1 MSIRFTVDISV
12 RFALIHLT
20 YINIRINQN
29 PLSMIAFRH
38 SFGACCIAVATSLVP
53 ALAQD
58 KTQSTRRGAN
68 TPEQELAGFHV
79 PEGFVVELVASER
92 DSVINPIDLTFDD
105 AGRLWTQTA
114 RMYPLDPISDIQW
127 EDLLKL
133 MDDENAQRNH
143 PNFKRVLRLYKGETE
158 GVDKVIVLSD
168 IYGKGTAK
176 PTVWADG
183 LTIPMS
189 ILPYRNGAYIAQGS
203 ELFFMDDTDNDGKAD
218 KRLPLFTGFGFTD
231 SHTMAHVLVRAPG
244 NWVHFSHGALN
255 KGRVRSLV
263 SGDSLKI
270 DFSKIARFTPD
281 GRKMEVVSAG
291 LNNIWGFQLRGN
303 GQWYGSEANDLGY
316 SVVPME
322 PGTAFPGIG
331 NEKLR
336 PYQPFMPALHSFRV
350 GGTGISGTAF
360 ADDAS
365 GSFPEAF
372 RDVAFLAN
380 PITNSVNAVKIVRN
394 ADGTVSATHLPDLLT
409 SDDDWFRPVN
419 MEFGPDGC
427 LYIADWYNK
436 IVSHNELPTTHP
448 DRGKTRGRIWRI
460 RHVSQQPREIPDFYR
475 MRVSALPE
483 HLRSPSLWAKRAAW
497 HQIADRPRAETS
509 ALIPGITA
517 IAADRTAD
525 DATRIHALWC
535 LESLQHFDAALMG
548 NLLADPRDDVRRE
561 AVRSLISFKLN
572 GAEIAALVKNVAGD
586 SDPAVR
592 SQVLRTLG
600 GAAELDKAGI
610 AILVAACKP
619 ELPGESLGGPYE
631 RRFERFL
638 ARMAL
643 EKHPEALNRFISGP
657 DVTAV
662 PVENLLW
669 ATQALPK
676 DDREEAFLRFW
687 PEAHIE
693 KLDQPTFISITAM
706 LSNKNIVSMI
716 KPAFEVP
723 QATEYVRF
731 AISNQAQVQSAE
743 LNSLLG
749 APVSR
754 LLKSSDQAEIDLG
767 LDAVGRF
774 GMRNSVGQAL
784 ATLDRDM
791 PATSVKMALRA
802 IDTDPVL
809 ARNALVRTVSNGNYA
824 FDVRATALMA
834 LAKADPASARLAAQK
849 WVPGLDVAEK
859 GELMKMLPS
868 SPSGADLLAY
878 LIKNKQLSG
887 SALDVPTAERLVSVR
902 RNPETVSLLTRAK
915 ALETEKKKA
924 FKSRLQKYMA
934 IADQQKGDP
943 NAGEVLFQTCLNCHQ
958 VAGKGQNIAPSLD
971 GSASRES
978 EALLTAILDPDAAVE
993 SGYTVYRVSKKDG
1006 SNFEGYLVSQD
1017 KRGTTLAFMGGAKT
1031 FIPADQIKSQGALGG
1046 RSFMIKGLIDSY
1058 SDGQVA
1064 DLLAYI
1070 RTLK

>member
-1 MSIRFTVDISV
+1 M
-12 RFALIHLT
+12 A
-20 YINIRINQN
+20 
-29 PLSMIAFRH
+29 
-38 SFGACCIAVATSLVP
+38 P

-58 KTQSTRRGAN
+58 KTHSIRKGAN

-92 DSVINPIDLTFDD
+92 DSVFKPIDITFDD

-127 EDLLKL
+127 DDLLKL

-143 PNFKRVLRLYKGETE
+143 PNFRRVARLYKGETK
-158 GVDKVIVLSD
+158 GTDKVIVLSD
-168 IYGKGTAK
+168 IYGKGTTKAK
-176 PTVWADG
+176 VWAGG

-203 ELFFMDDTDNDGKAD
+203 ELFFMDDTDYDGKAD
-218 KRLPLFTGFGFTD
+218 KRVPLFTGFGFTD

-244 NWVHFSHGALN
+244 NWIHFSHGALN

-281 GRKMEVVSAG
+281 GRKMELVSVG

-380 PITNSVNAVKIVRN
+380 PITSTINAVKIVRN
-394 ADGTVSATHLPDLLT
+394 PDGTVSATHLPDLLT

-448 DRGKTRGRIWRI
+448 DRDKTHGRIWRI

-475 MRVSALPE
+475 MYISALPE
-483 HLRSPSLWAKRAAW
+483 YLRSPSLWAKRAAW
-497 HQIADRPRAETS
+497 HQIADRPRAETN
-509 ALIPGITA
+509 ALIPAITV
-517 IAADRTAD
+517 IAADRKAD
-525 DATRIHALWC
+525 DVTRIHALWC
-535 LESLQHFDAALMG
+535 LESLQHFDAALIG
-548 NLLADPRDDVRRE
+548 SLIAESSDDIRRE
-561 AVRSLISFKLN
+561 AVRSLTGFKLS
-572 GAEIAALVKNVAGD
+572 GAEIAALVKHSAGN

-600 GAAELDKAGI
+600 EAPELDQSGI
-610 AILVAACKP
+610 ALLVDACKP
-619 ELPGESLGGPYE
+619 ELPGASLGGPYE

-643 EKHPEALNRFISGP
+643 EKHSKALNRFISGP
-657 DVTAV
+657 DVAAV
-662 PVENLLW
+662 PVANLLW

-676 DDREEAFLRFW
+676 DAREAAFLRFW
-687 PEAHIE
+687 PDAHIE
-693 KLDQPTFISITAM
+693 KLDEPTFISIAGM
-706 LSNKNIVSMI
+706 LSNKNIAAMI
-716 KPAFEVP
+716 KPAFDAP
-723 QATEYVRF
+723 QATEYVGL
-731 AISNQAQVQSAE
+731 AIRNQAQVQSAE
-743 LNSLLG
+743 LNGLLAG
-749 APVSR
+749 PVAR
-754 LLKSSDQAEIDLG
+754 LLKSDDQGEVDLG

-774 GMRNSVGQAL
+774 GMRNSVGQVL

-791 PATSVKMALRA
+791 PPASVKLALRA

-809 ARNALVRTVSNGNYA
+809 GKNALMKAVDNGQYG
-824 FDVRATALMA
+824 FDVRTTALLA
-834 LAKADPASARLAAQK
+834 LAKVDPESARLAAQTS
-849 WVPGLDVAEK
+849 VPKLDVIEK
-859 GELMKMLPS
+859 GELTKMLPS
-868 SPSGADLLAY
+868 SPAGADLLIY
-878 LIKNKQLSG
+878 LIKNKYLNTG
-887 SALDVPTAERLVSVR
+887 FLDVPTAERLVSVR
-902 RNPETVSLLTRAK
+902 RNPETVGFLTRAK
-915 ALETEKKKA
+915 SLEAEKKKA
-924 FKSRLQKYMA
+924 FKTRLHKYMT
-934 IADQQKGDP
+934 IAAQQKG
-943 NAGEVLFQTCLNCHQ
+943 NADEGQVLFQTCLNCHQ
-958 VAGKGQNIAPSLD
+958 VGGQGQTIAPSLD

-993 SGYTVYRVSKKDG
+993 SGYTVYRVTQKDG
-1006 SNFEGYLVSQD
+1006 TNFEGYLVSQD

-1031 FIPADQIKSQGALGG
+1031 FIPADKIKSQGALGG

-1058 SDGQVA
+1058 SDQQVA

>member
-1 MSIRFTVDISV
+1 
-12 RFALIHLT
+12 
-20 YINIRINQN
+20 
-29 PLSMIAFRH
+29 MIAFRQ
-38 SFGACCIAVATSLVP
+38 SFAAFFIAAGACFTP
-53 ALAQD
+53 ASAQD
-58 KTQSTRRGAN
+58 KTHSTRRGAN
-68 TPEQELAGFHV
+68 TPEQQLAGFHV

-143 PNFKRVLRLYKGETE
+143 PNFKRVSKLYKGETR
-158 GVDKVIVLSD
+158 GADKVIVLSGL
-168 IYGKGTAK
+168 YGKG
-176 PTVWADG
+176 PVRPLVWADG

-189 ILPYRNGAYIAQGS
+189 ILPYRNGAYIVQGS
-203 ELFFMDDTDNDGKAD
+203 ELFFMDDTDRDGKAD
-218 KRLPLFTGFGFTD
+218 ERVPLFTGFGFTD
-231 SHTMAHVLVRAPG
+231 THTMAHVLVRAPG
-244 NWVHFSHGALN
+244 DWIHFSHGALN
-255 KGRVRSLV
+255 KGRVKSLV

-270 DFSKIARFTPD
+270 DFSKIARFSPD
-281 GRKMEVVSAG
+281 GRKIGLVSLG

-303 GQWYGSEANDLGY
+303 GQWYGSEANDMGY

-380 PITNSVNAVKIVRN
+380 PITNTINAVKIVRN

-419 MEFGPDGC
+419 IEFGPDGC

-448 DRGKTRGRIWRI
+448 DRDKTHGRIWRI
-460 RHVSQQPREIPDFYR
+460 RHVSQQPRDIPDFYK
-475 MRVSALPE
+475 MPATALPE
-483 HLRSPSLWAKRAAW
+483 HLRSPSLWARRAAW
-497 HQIADRPRAETS
+497 HQIADRPREEITS
-509 ALIPGITA
+509 LIPAITA
-517 IAADRTAD
+517 IAADPTAD
-525 DATRIHALWC
+525 DVTRIHALWC

-548 NLLADPRDDVRRE
+548 NLLAESSGDIRRE
-561 AVRSLISFKLN
+561 AVRSLGNFKLN
-572 GAEIAALVKNVAGD
+572 GTEIAALVKISAGD

-600 GAAELDKAGI
+600 DAAELDMAGI
-610 AILVAACKP
+610 ATLVAACKP
-619 ELPGESLGGPYE
+619 ELPGKMLGGPYE

-643 EKHPEALNRFISGP
+643 EKHSDALNRFISGP
-657 DVTAV
+657 DVAAV

-676 DDREEAFLRFW
+676 GDREAAFLRFW
-687 PEAHIE
+687 PEAHVE
-693 KLDQPTFISITAM
+693 KLDEPTFVSVAAM
-706 LSNKNIVSMI
+706 LSDKQVVSMV
-716 KPAFEVP
+716 KPAFEAP

-731 AISNQAQVQSAE
+731 AIDNQAQVQSTA
-743 LNSLLG
+743 LNSLLA
-749 APVSR
+749 APVSK
-754 LLKSSDQAEIDLG
+754 LLKSNVQQEVDMG

-774 GMRNSVGQAL
+774 GMSGEVGQVL
-784 ATLDRDM
+784 TLLNRDM
-791 PATSVKMALRA
+791 PAASVKLALKA
-802 IDTDPVL
+802 VGTNPVL
-809 ARNALVRTVSNGNYA
+809 SKNALAKVVNNGSQS
-824 FDVRATALMA
+824 FDVRATALTA
-834 LAKADPASARLAAQK
+834 LAKTDPASARLAAQK
-849 WVPGLDVAEK
+849 WLPKLEAIDK
-859 GELMKMLPS
+859 TELVKMLPS
-868 SPSGADLLAY
+868 SPAGADILIY
-878 LIKNKQLSG
+878 LIKNKQING
-887 SALDVPTAERLVSVR
+887 SSLDVPTAERLVSVR
-902 RNPETVSLLTRAK
+902 KNPETVGLLNRAK
-915 ALETEKKKA
+915 LAETEKKKA
-924 FKSRLQKYMA
+924 FKSRLHAYMT
-934 IADQQKGDP
+934 IAGQQKG
-943 NAGEVLFQTCLNCHQ
+943 NAEAGKLLFQTCLNCHQ
-958 VAGKGQNIAPSLD
+958 VAGSGQNIAPSLD
-971 GSASRES
+971 GSASREN

-993 SGYTVYRVSKKDG
+993 SGYTVYRVSQKDG
-1006 SNFEGYLVSQD
+1006 TNFEGYLVSQD

-1031 FIPADQIKSQGALGG
+1031 FIPAERIKSQGALGG
-1046 RSFMIKGLIDSY
+1046 RSFMVKGLIDTY
-1058 SDGQVA
+1058 SDQQVA

>member
-1 MSIRFTVDISV
+1 
-12 RFALIHLT
+12 
-20 YINIRINQN
+20 
-29 PLSMIAFRH
+29 MIAFRH
-38 SFGACCIAVATSLVP
+38 CFGAFYIAMASCFAP

-58 KTQSTRRGAN
+58 KTHSIRRGAN

-92 DSVINPIDLTFDD
+92 DSVFKPIDLTFDD

-127 EDLLKL
+127 DDLLKL
-133 MDDENAQRNH
+133 MDDEHAQRNH
-143 PNFKRVLRLYKGETE
+143 PNFKRVLRLYQGETR
-158 GVDKVIVLSD
+158 GTDKVIVLSD
-168 IYGKGTAK
+168 IYGKGTTK

-189 ILPYRNGAYIAQGS
+189 VLPYRNGAYIAQGS
-203 ELFFMDDTDNDGKAD
+203 ELFFMDDTDYDGKAD
-218 KRLPLFTGFGFTD
+218 KRVPLFTGFGFTD

-244 NWVHFSHGALN
+244 NWIHFSHGALN
-255 KGRVRSLV
+255 KGRVKSLV

-281 GRKMEVVSAG
+281 GRKMELVSVG

-336 PYQPFMPALHSFRV
+336 AYQPFMPALHSFRV

-365 GSFPEAF
+365 GSFPEVF

-380 PITNSVNAVKIVRN
+380 PITSTVNAVKIVRN
-394 ADGTVSATHLPDLLT
+394 SDGSVSATHLPDLLT

-419 MEFGPDGC
+419 IEFGPDGC

-448 DRGKTRGRIWRI
+448 DRDKTHGRIWRI
-460 RHVSQQPREIPDFYR
+460 RHVSQQPRDIPDFYK
-475 MRVSALPE
+475 MQVSLLPQ

-497 HQIADRPRAETS
+497 HQIADRPRAETN
-509 ALIPGITA
+509 ALIPVIKT

-525 DATRIHALWC
+525 NAARIHALWC
-535 LESLQHFDAALMG
+535 LESLQHYDAALVG
-548 NLLADPRDDVRRE
+548 SLLAESSDDIRRE
-561 AVRSLISFKLN
+561 AVRSLTSFELS
-572 GAEIAALVKNVAGD
+572 GAEIAALVKVSAGD

-600 GAAELDKAGI
+600 EAAELDATGI

-619 ELPGESLGGPYE
+619 ELPGETLGGPYE

-643 EKHPEALNRFISGP
+643 EKYPEALNRFISGP
-657 DVTAV
+657 EVATV

-693 KLDQPTFISITAM
+693 KLDEPVFTSIAAM

-716 KPAFEVP
+716 KPAFDAP

-731 AISNQAQVQSAE
+731 AIDNQAQVQSAE
-743 LNSLLG
+743 LNGLL
-749 APVSR
+749 ASPVSR
-754 LLKSSDQAEIDLG
+754 LLKSDDQAEIDLG

-774 GMRNSVGQAL
+774 GMRNSVGQVL

-791 PATSVKMALRA
+791 PAASVKLALKA
-802 IDTDPVL
+802 IDTNPAL
-809 ARNALVRTVSNGNYA
+809 GKNALVKTANNANHGFEVRT
-824 FDVRATALMA
+824 TALLA
-834 LAKADPASARLAAQK
+834 LTKTDPASARLAAQK
-849 WVPGLDVAEK
+849 WVPGLDAVEK

-868 SPSGADLLAY
+868 SPTGADLLIY

-887 SALDVPTAERLVSVR
+887 SSLDVPTAERLVSVR
-902 RNPETVSLLTRAK
+902 RNPETAGMLSHAK
-915 ALETEKKKA
+915 SVETEKKKA
-924 FKSRLQKYMA
+924 FKTRLHQYMA
-934 IADQQKGDP
+934 VAAQQKGDP
-943 NAGEVLFQTCLNCHQ
+943 EAGQVLFQTCLSCHQ
-958 VAGKGQNIAPSLD
+958 VGGKGQNIAPSLD

-1006 SNFEGYLVSQD
+1006 TNFDGYLVGQD

-1031 FIPADQIKSQGALGG
+1031 FVPADQIKSQGALGG
-1046 RSFMIKGLIDSY
+1046 RSFMIKGLIDTY
-1058 SDGQVA
+1058 SDQQVA